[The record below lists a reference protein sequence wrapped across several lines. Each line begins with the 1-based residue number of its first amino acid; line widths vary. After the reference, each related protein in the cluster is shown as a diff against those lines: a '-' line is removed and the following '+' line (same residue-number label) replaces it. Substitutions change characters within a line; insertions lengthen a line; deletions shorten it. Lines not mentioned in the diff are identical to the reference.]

1 MKSFRFILLATVM
14 LLSTTIIKAE
24 TGSKEKIYVESLRFA
39 IPLLEKWV
47 SEYEKN
53 NPGIEIVLLEEKTSG
68 KIADLRLVSSIKDE
82 LFPESKQLFYTGR
95 VALLP
100 VTNEDN
106 PLLDELNKKGLNN
119 NRLKELFFEKDRL
132 TNDRESTKKQK
143 HNITIYSGNSITSF
157 SASFSA
163 HFGYSQEE
171 LKGKKIS
178 GDDIY
183 LIHAILKDHR
193 GITVNNLSYLFDTET
208 GKLKEGLALIP
219 LDLKKEQR
227 EILKQADMDQTI
239 ELLERE
245 QIELIPVLNFGFI
258 YRDNNALAQKFLSW
272 ILTEGQQYNKNYGFL
287 QVEEEIL
294 TSQLKEIDNLA
305 LTASTN

>member
-132 TNDRESTKKQK
+132 TNDREYTKKQK

-258 YRDNNALAQKFLSW
+258 YRDNNAQAQKFLSW